1 MRFRTLVF
9 AASVFADASARVV
22 HPAQHEASMTSAK
35 EQALAVAHGVRD
47 VDTMLSKRGVNVQ
60 VEGLA
65 LLAGFIARDRF
76 GNGINDIE
84 RQIREAT
91 EDATRIAQVALNS
104 FSAPDVLDSSE
115 FIRWFGRA
123 TDAQVVRIRNAFQRV
138 RDLFSP
144 QDATTVRMRIARH
157 Y

>member
-9 AASVFADASARVV
+9 AASVFADASARAI

-35 EQALAVAHGVRD
+35 EQGLEVAHGVRD

-104 FSAPDVLDSSE
+104 FSAPDVLDSPE

-123 TDAQVVRIRNAFQRV
+123 TDAQVVRIRSEFP
-138 RDLFSP
+138 SP
-144 QDATTVRMRIARH
+144 KERLLDERGI
-157 Y
+157 

>member
-22 HPAQHEASMTSAK
+22 PPAQHEASMTSAK

-60 VEGLA
+60 VEGLV
-65 LLAGFIARDRF
+65 AGFIARDRF

-104 FSAPDVLDSSE
+104 FSAPDVLDSPE

-123 TDAQVVRIRNAFQRV
+123 SDAQVVRIRSEFPTPKERLL
-138 RDLFSP
+138 DEKG
-144 QDATTVRMRIARH
+144 I
-157 Y
+157 